1 MVDRESARIIY
12 AIKTLSNKL
21 PMIAVKLSLQLA
33 RDIKRIMWI
42 FIYKKTKL
50 QNDQGLDLSY
60 EHLSQQKGKRCRN
73 QLCCI

>member
-1 MVDRESARIIY
+1 MPDGESARIIY

-42 FIYKKTKL
+42 FTKK
-50 QNDQGLDLSY
+50 
-60 EHLSQQKGKRCRN
+60 
-73 QLCCI
+73 